1 MQLVNDSP
9 VANSEPIAIASL
21 KPGDVV
27 VPGIG
32 IGGDFLDLR
41 HNPLLPVHR
50 EPGKRLNEGFCG
62 DDCIHQYI
70 VTLGNIVVKREM

>member
-9 VANSEPIAIASL
+9 VANSQPIAIASL

-32 IGGDFLDLR
+32 IDGDSLDLR

-50 EPGKRLNEGFCG
+50 KPEKRLSGRG
-62 DDCIHQYI
+62 LRHQRI
-70 VTLGNIVVKREM
+70 WTGRGMS

>member
-9 VANSEPIAIASL
+9 VANSEPVAIASL

-50 EPGKRLNEGFCG
+50 KPRKRLNKGFCG
-62 DDCIHQYI
+62 DDRIHSSI
-70 VTLGNIVVKREM
+70 VTMSNTLHQA